1 MIGQTMSDYR
11 ILEKLGGWMASST
24 KPRPQTAPRAPRVP
38 LPQCLKSQGEGHK
51 VPLLGVP
58 SPLLKPRTIHLPGIC
73 VSLLM
78 IVTLAAPALEGRI
91 VAIGD
96 VHGDLTDFA
105 SILRH
110 TGLINDKS
118 NWIGGG
124 TVLVQVGDVVDRG
137 PKSRECLNLLM
148 ALERQA
154 RRQKGK
160 VIALL
165 GNHEV
170 MAMMGDLRY
179 VSPEDYRGFV
189 TEQSEKV
196 REEAYQDYLDFASHH
211 SPARAAV
218 PADQMARE
226 KWLLEHPLGF
236 FERRDA
242 FSPQGVY
249 GHWLREHDAVVE
261 IGDVLYVHGG
271 LNPNTPFGDIQKLNQ
286 EIRSEL
292 AAFDSLWQSLSKKKV
307 IWRYMRIE
315 EALRQAEVE
324 WKAVQAD
331 GQVAPELKNDL
342 QKFLGFSAWFVN
354 SPDSP
359 LWYRGLALEPE
370 ETLKAGVDA
379 MLERLKI
386 GYIVCGHTVQPDFE
400 VNHRF
405 GNRVWLIDTGM
416 VFGGRAS
423 ALEIRNGAF
432 TPDYTDKQPQTS
444 LPATGSATS
453 PVDSNRYTGGPQQ

>member
-1 MIGQTMSDYR
+1 M
-11 ILEKLGGWMASST
+11 
-24 KPRPQTAPRAPRVP
+24 
-38 LPQCLKSQGEGHK
+38 LKRRK
-51 VPLLGVP
+51 IRL
-58 SPLLKPRTIHLPGIC
+58 RGIC
-73 VSLLM
+73 AAALM
-78 IVTLAAPALEGRI
+78 VVTLAAAAAPEGRI

-96 VHGDLTDFA
+96 VHGDLTDFV
-105 SILRH
+105 SILRQ

-118 NWIGGG
+118 SWIGGG

-137 PKSRECLNLLM
+137 PKSRECLDLVM

-170 MAMMGDLRY
+170 MAMMVDLRY

-196 REEAYQDYLDFASHH
+196 REEAYQDYLDFASHRGPGRDAA
-211 SPARAAV
+211 PAE
-218 PADQMARE
+218 QMPRE
-226 KWLLEHPLGF
+226 KWMLEHPLGF

-249 GHWLREHDAVVE
+249 GRWLREHDAVAQ

-271 LNPNTPFGDIQKLNQ
+271 LNPNTPIGNVQELNQ

-292 AAFDSLWQSLSKKKV
+292 AAFDSLWQSLSKKNV

-315 EALRQAEVE
+315 EALRQAEGE
-324 WKAVQAD
+324 WKALQAG
-331 GQVAPELKNDL
+331 GQAAPELKNDL
-342 QKFLGFSAWFVN
+342 QKFLSFSTWFIN
-354 SPDSP
+354 SPNSP

-370 ETLKAGVDA
+370 ETLKPGLDA

-386 GYIVCGHTVQPDFE
+386 GYIVAGHTVQPNSE
-400 VNHRF
+400 INHRF
-405 GNRVWLIDTGM
+405 GDRVLLIDTGM

-423 ALEIRNGAF
+423 ALEIRSGRF
-432 TPDYTDKQPQTS
+432 TAYYTNKQPQI
-444 LPATGSATS
+444 LPPATGNAN
-453 PVDSNRYTGGPQQ
+453 PVDSNRNTGGPRP

>member
-148 ALERQA
+148 ALSGNRYGRGLIRPGGTAFDVTPALAAAMQA
-154 RRQKGK
+154 R
-160 VIALL
+160 
-165 GNHEV
+165 
-170 MAMMGDLRY
+170 LRRLAAELA
-179 VSPEDYRGFV
+179 PV
-189 TEQSEKV
+189 TSN
-196 REEAYQDYLDFASHH
+196 
-211 SPARAAV
+211 AV
-218 PADQMARE
+218 PPGRI
-226 KWLLEHPLGF
+226 
-236 FERRDA
+236 
-242 FSPQGVY
+242 SP
-249 GHWLREHDAVVE
+249 R
-261 IGDVLYVHGG
+261 
-271 LNPNTPFGDIQKLNQ
+271 P
-286 EIRSEL
+286 
-292 AAFDSLWQSLSKKKV
+292 
-307 IWRYMRIE
+307 
-315 EALRQAEVE
+315 
-324 WKAVQAD
+324 
-331 GQVAPELKNDL
+331 
-342 QKFLGFSAWFVN
+342 
-354 SPDSP
+354 
-359 LWYRGLALEPE
+359 
-370 ETLKAGVDA
+370 
-379 MLERLKI
+379 
-386 GYIVCGHTVQPDFE
+386 
-400 VNHRF
+400 
-405 GNRVWLIDTGM
+405 
-416 VFGGRAS
+416 
-423 ALEIRNGAF
+423 
-432 TPDYTDKQPQTS
+432 
-444 LPATGSATS
+444 
-453 PVDSNRYTGGPQQ
+453 